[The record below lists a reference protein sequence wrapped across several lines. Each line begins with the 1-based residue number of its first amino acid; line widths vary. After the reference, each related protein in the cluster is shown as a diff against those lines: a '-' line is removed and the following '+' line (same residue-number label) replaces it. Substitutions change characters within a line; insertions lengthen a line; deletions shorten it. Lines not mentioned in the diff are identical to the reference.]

1 MYHLCPGCEVETY
14 GELLCPDCRT
24 AGALPQDGAMREDAK
39 AALEMSAPEM
49 QVANQARGR
58 SVWAWLRPA
67 GERSGWSAPQAA
79 RR

>member
-24 AGALPQDGAMREDAK
+24 AGAPPQDGEMHGDAE

-49 QVANQARGR
+49 QAANQARGH
-58 SVWAWLRPA
+58 SVWAWLRAA
-67 GERSGWSAPQAA
+67 GQRSGCSAPQAA
-79 RR
+79 GR